1 MKTSLFK
8 KVLFLCAGLA
18 LVLNAC
24 QEAPVRYTQNSPE
37 IDTVKKLIS
46 NYDSKN
52 FDTSMYA
59 DTSKTYYNTNDVA
72 MSASEAMDYH
82 KQTDINYASRGFG
95 NENQEYEMV
104 VTDDGETWVN
114 SWLDWKGT
122 MAITGKEIEIPIHLT
137 FQFVDGKIV
146 REHGYWDPTEIVL
159 ELQKIEAESKMMEE
173 EQEEQTE

>member
-1 MKTSLFK
+1 MKTPLLK

-18 LVLNAC
+18 LVLSAC
-24 QEAPVRYTQNSPE
+24 QEAPIRYTQNSPE

-59 DTSKTYYNTNDVA
+59 DTSKTYYNTNDNA
-72 MSASEAMDYH
+72 MSPSEAMDYH
-82 KQTDINYASRGFG
+82 KQTDSNYTSRGFEG
-95 NENQEYEMV
+95 EHQEYEMV

-114 SWLDWKGT
+114 SWLDWKCK
-122 MAITGKEIEIPIHLT
+122 MAVTGKEIEIPIHLT

-146 REHGYWDPTEIVL
+146 REHGYWDSTEIVL
-159 ELQKIEAESKMMEE
+159 ELQKIEAESQMMEE
-173 EQEEQTE
+173 EQTE